1 MLGVHRRLQSSL
13 RLNFYFYVVISLV
26 GLVAM
31 VFLLVARE
39 LTLETLPSF
48 VIALSNAFG
57 LIAITA
63 ALAYGL
69 VEVLSEPVSS
79 WEQNELCC
87 RAGTHIAHSKLCKHL
102 DHTPCRCRG
111 RFIGGLCQRFG

>member
-1 MLGVHRRLQSSL
+1 MLCRLRSSL
-13 RLNFYFYVVISLV
+13 KLNFYFYVIISLV
-26 GLVAM
+26 GLVAL

-39 LTLETLPSF
+39 LTLDTLPSF

-69 VEVLSEPVSS
+69 VEVLARPL
-79 WEQNELCC
+79 QQTDRHTICGRTCC
-87 RAGTHIAHSKLCKHL
+87 ADHGIGTL
-102 DHTPCRCRG
+102 
-111 RFIGGLCQRFG
+111 

>member
-1 MLGVHRRLQSSL
+1 MTHSLGVRCRLRSSL
-13 RLNFYFYVVISLV
+13 KLNFYFYVVIGLV
-26 GLVAM
+26 GLVAL

-39 LTLETLPSF
+39 LTLDTLPSF

-69 VEVLSEPVSS
+69 VEVTSQSFVLPQHPAGAPCAESS
-79 WEQNELCC
+79 AMLTLVNTNC
-87 RAGTHIAHSKLCKHL
+87 
-102 DHTPCRCRG
+102 
-111 RFIGGLCQRFG
+111 